1 MKKNWFG
8 GFLFLLLIV
17 GMAVLLLHDLFQ
29 MGVYSSHD
37 GEVHMARL
45 AQFIQA
51 LQDGNFPVRW
61 LRYWNNGWG
70 YPTFVYVYQLPYWM
84 GTVLYRFIPNV
95 EIVFKLLMWLS
106 LAGSGVSFFVW
117 VRKHTPLLSAFLASV
132 MYMGAPYRMA
142 DIYERGALG
151 EALFFVVAPLLFL
164 VSDKGSLLVALVT
177 FAALTT
183 HALTFGVF
191 FVPLIIY
198 VWITKKKRGD
208 FFKFLVGIGLGAG
221 LAGFQLL
228 PMIGEQKYVRLDI
241 TYYQIFTDHFVD
253 FGKLLRLPGVDVGTG
268 IQLGIV
274 QGLILAVMMVVVVK
288 EWRKINVIEV
298 FFVIVSLVAMLL
310 ILPLSKILWEKT
322 LFWLLFPWRF
332 LTLTTFTTAALGG
345 FLFTRF
351 ALERRWWIIPI
362 ILLAMLYPSRHFW
375 RGARYHSFP
384 QYYYATYTDPLRLD
398 TYVLPRGV
406 DDVVMATPPELK
418 LLSGKGSVALVERT
432 TSSLTVGAVVY
443 TFAAVQFPIM
453 YFPGW
458 NLTIDGKTQPIA
470 VDYPGLHGVIVGL
483 VPEGKHT
490 LKLQFGDTSLRAWGG
505 YLSLVSVVIM
515 LILVGIEYRFLWQ
528 RGSKYI

>member
-351 ALERRWWIIPI
+351 ALERRW
-362 ILLAMLYPSRHFW
+362 
-375 RGARYHSFP
+375 
-384 QYYYATYTDPLRLD
+384 
-398 TYVLPRGV
+398 
-406 DDVVMATPPELK
+406 
-418 LLSGKGSVALVERT
+418 
-432 TSSLTVGAVVY
+432 
-443 TFAAVQFPIM
+443 
-453 YFPGW
+453 
-458 NLTIDGKTQPIA
+458 
-470 VDYPGLHGVIVGL
+470 
-483 VPEGKHT
+483 
-490 LKLQFGDTSLRAWGG
+490 
-505 YLSLVSVVIM
+505 
-515 LILVGIEYRFLWQ
+515 
-528 RGSKYI
+528 